1 MVVSERYAMKLVMND
16 MGLLIRSD
24 MHEAVILMISMEYEL
39 KNVVTITSNQV
50 TNV

>member
-1 MVVSERYAMKLVMND
+1 MVSERYAMKLVMND
-16 MGLLIRSD
+16 MGLLIRND
-24 MHEAVILMISMEYEL
+24 MYEVVILMISMEYEL

>member
-16 MGLLIRSD
+16 MGLLIRND
-24 MHEAVILMISMEYEL
+24 MYEVVILMISMEYEL